1 MRVPDLEIDLLR
13 AFSAVALTGSF
24 TAAAELVGRSQSA
37 VSQKILRLETTLDQK
52 LFERTSKAVTLTRNG
67 ERLLASARRLLDL
80 NDAVVR
86 DLMRPTT
93 SGNLRLGICEDFI
106 PSQLPQ
112 LLSRF
117 SHVYPRVHLELM
129 TGLSGELHAAYRAGQ
144 LDAVIAKKD
153 GATKKGRV
161 IWREPLVWTASS
173 DYEADFSQP
182 ARLVMLRAPCA
193 YRDIMIA
200 ALDSVR
206 QEWMAVCTASSL
218 MGVQAAVAG
227 GLGVTVLGATF
238 VRGGMKILHAPDHW
252 PALPMTEIAVVSEDD
267 SSTSP
272 IGTLV
277 AFLTGHLAASESSY
291 IKGVGN
297 KSTDLW

>member
-13 AFSAVALTGSF
+13 SFSAVALSGSF
-24 TAAAELVGRSQSA
+24 TTAAELVGRSQSA
-37 VSQKILRLETTLDQK
+37 ISQRISRLEATLGQK
-52 LFERTSKAVTLTRNG
+52 LFERTAKAVVLTQNG

-117 SHVYPRVHLELM
+117 SHVYPDVHLELM
-129 TGLSGELHAAYRAGQ
+129 TGLSGELHAAYRDGQ

-153 GATKKGRV
+153 GGAKKGRV

-173 DYEADFSQP
+173 DYEVDFSQP

-193 YRDIMIA
+193 YRDIMI
-200 ALDSVR
+200 
-206 QEWMAVCTASSL
+206 TA
-218 MGVQAAVAG
+218 
-227 GLGVTVLGATF
+227 
-238 VRGGMKILHAPDHW
+238 
-252 PALPMTEIAVVSEDD
+252 
-267 SSTSP
+267 
-272 IGTLV
+272 
-277 AFLTGHLAASESSY
+277 
-291 IKGVGN
+291 
-297 KSTDLW
+297 

>member
-13 AFSAVALTGSF
+13 SFSAVALTGSF
-24 TAAAELVGRSQSA
+24 TTAAELVGRSQSA
-37 VSQKILRLETTLDQK
+37 ISQRISRLEATLGQK
-52 LFERTSKAVTLTRNG
+52 LFERTAKAVVLTRNG

-117 SHVYPRVHLELM
+117 SHVYPDVHLELM
-129 TGLSGELHAAYRAGQ
+129 TGLSGELHAAYRDGQ

-153 GATKKGRV
+153 GGAKKGRV

-173 DYEADFSQP
+173 DYEVDFSQP

-193 YRDIMIA
+193 YRDIMIT

-206 QEWMAVCTASSL
+206 QEWMSVCTASSL

-227 GLGVTVLGATF
+227 GLGITVLGATF
-238 VRGGMKILHAPDHW
+238 VRGSMTILQAPDHW

-267 SSTSP
+267 SPTSP

-277 AFLTGHLAASESSY
+277 TFLTGYLAASENPY
-291 IKGVGN
+291 LQGIGN
-297 KSTDLW
+297 ISGRV